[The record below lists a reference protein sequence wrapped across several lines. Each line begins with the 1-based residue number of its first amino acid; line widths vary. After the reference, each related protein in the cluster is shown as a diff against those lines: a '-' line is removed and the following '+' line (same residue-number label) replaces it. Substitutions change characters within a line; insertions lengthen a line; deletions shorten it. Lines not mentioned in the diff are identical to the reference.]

1 MKSQHPSI
9 SFDEF
14 KRMPHPFGWK
24 AEYYNDKAHF
34 TPRHHAIKTKLIFQ
48 SRSLE
53 TTTYSIQAVDLSYK
67 SQMIDVFYDT
77 FRDSVEFCDWTKKD
91 IRKHA
96 KNNINDYF
104 AGLRGTPLPHSVM
117 AIDPKTHHVI
127 GLALVLINRKQYH
140 ELDLLFVRPDYQ
152 KQGLATAMV
161 FQIAQQLH
169 NSGIRELYS
178 FYHICN
184 DVSRQWHQKFGFKE
198 EYDAHFIRLKCVW
211 YREEICR
218 QEQLGLSDSL
228 PELIK
233 QKEFWS
239 AQLGD
244 DEVWYKP

>member
-1 MKSQHPSI
+1 
-9 SFDEF
+9 
-14 KRMPHPFGWK
+14 
-24 AEYYNDKAHF
+24 
-34 TPRHHAIKTKLIFQ
+34 
-48 SRSLE
+48 
-53 TTTYSIQAVDLSYK
+53 
-67 SQMIDVFYDT
+67 
-77 FRDSVEFCDWTKKD
+77 
-91 IRKHA
+91 
-96 KNNINDYF
+96 
-104 AGLRGTPLPHSVM
+104 
-117 AIDPKTHHVI
+117 
-127 GLALVLINRKQYH
+127 
-140 ELDLLFVRPDYQ
+140 
-152 KQGLATAMV
+152 MV